1 MITVLHRGGYAKMIT
16 ILHRGAGVSRDPKKD
31 YVICARALIWIFV
44 FFLYFT
50 FNFLSILD
58 LIRLLILLSN
68 CLVGINQT
76 DQESVARL
84 QTSWQA
90 KWVDGLFC
98 PTHDKKHM
106 TNKQKRKHKHKQEK
120 TQRHPS
126 KNTNT
131 QKNKVSDTEAFKKT
145 LSLTFVMK
153 KEWFT
158 KYKPWRR
165 HIVPARFWLS
175 LQVQVHPTRPQG
187 QWYWF
192 VFNLIWHFQ
201 VSRIHS

>member
-1 MITVLHRGGYAKMIT
+1 MIGMEPKFHADWSKNRRDRGLCNGGMPKWLQYYI
-16 ILHRGAGVSRDPKKD
+16 GGVWPLGVPKKD
-31 YVICARALIWIFV
+31 YVICARPLIWLFV

-106 TNKQKRKHKHKQEK
+106 TNKQKRKHKQEK

-131 QKNKVSDTEAFKKT
+131 QKNKGSDTEALKKNLVFDLKKKVHKRQT
-145 LSLTFVMK
+145 LET
-153 KEWFT
+153 
-158 KYKPWRR
+158 P
-165 HIVPARFWLS
+165 
-175 LQVQVHPTRPQG
+175 
-187 QWYWF
+187 
-192 VFNLIWHFQ
+192 
-201 VSRIHS
+201 HSPS

>member
-1 MITVLHRGGYAKMIT
+1 MEPKFHADWSKNRRDRGLCNGGMPKWLQYYI
-16 ILHRGAGVSRDPKKD
+16 GGVWPLGVPKKD

-76 DQESVARL
+76 DQESVGRL

-106 TNKQKRKHKHKQEK
+106 TNKQKRKHKQEK
-120 TQRHPS
+120 HKDTQAKTQTHRKIRAQTQRPL
-126 KNTNT
+126 
-131 QKNKVSDTEAFKKT
+131 KKT
-145 LSLTFVMK
+145 LSLTFVIK
-153 KEWFT
+153 KRMV
-158 KYKPWRR
+158 YKRQTLETP
-165 HIVPARFWLS
+165 
-175 LQVQVHPTRPQG
+175 
-187 QWYWF
+187 
-192 VFNLIWHFQ
+192 
-201 VSRIHS
+201 HSPS